1 MSSGIIKDKL
11 DMKIEE
17 NDELKASTIK
27 VKFLAYK
34 TPLGRLGEVPKR
46 FFFKLRFFT
55 FPPI

>member
-1 MSSGIIKDKL
+1 
-11 DMKIEE
+11 MKIEAV
-17 NDELKASTIK
+17 DEFKASTIK

-46 FFFKLRFFT
+46 FMFKLRFFT